1 MINSIFFC
9 VFLFLY
15 VISPIKDDMST
26 VILSI
31 LLLFCISDIFKLYD
45 NRINDR
51 KNVNDKLT
59 QYEFKFDKRE
69 ENKVKGNEFEENKV
83 KGIEIDENKVKGIEI
98 DENKVKEIEDED
110 VEENDLI
117 RNTCSNIISLFHL
130 KINQKEYND
139 LYILLLNAYN
149 HNPNNQICD
158 YLTLIFHSRNIVDT
172 MKKLDIATYIVW
184 NSYNQEQIDSIYE
197 KIVEMSS
204 DNSYNNKIRAN
215 AIDILMRSNNKK
227 YLNRSTIVLERLRQE
242 ERNEDIGNNIHRIR
256 GKINNLR
263 QHVQTFHFPAEE
275 DLEIQQVIQ
284 QQIQNLQRQEHNII
298 ANQDRKQSV
307 YTDTQNVHNHEINES
322 VLNVA
327 SSLLNSKINSS
338 SGVYNIEEELKQNY
352 PDYEKQK
359 NQITISLE
367 RIKSDPSKFR
377 GDMTLSTVFDK
388 VVGVISSSLHKKEMT
403 KRLGEEL
410 NQMSG
415 LCTTGHLSRLINV
428 IQGFDIKDELKV
440 KINIKDEVYA
450 NIQTYL
456 SSQIQKADTYGH
468 DYEQLM
474 DDMVDSNFENRKRFL
489 DFVAE
494 RMKPKV
500 KELEKD
506 YKDITDS
513 ETLRLNIEDSLIN
526 YLKNEQDVKIIMN
539 QI

>member
-139 LYILLLNAYN
+139 LYILLLNAYK